1 MPIREARIGLA
12 RARRQRHSFAART
25 RRGSSAQTRLDSS
38 LHLIAPAH
46 SLTLP
51 TLEDV
56 TDSIKASYG
65 LENARPLAET
75 LIRTGLLA
83 PKHFEGCKNVVEV
96 LAKALQEVVEK
107 AYGPLGSD
115 AFSIEVRI
123 SDTLEE
129 GPGRRDCL
137 FFAWGGTDAP
147 QYIPLRP
154 VFEHLEGHPYR
165 DRLMATLYHWL
176 HQAAS
181 RVCNGFGFREAKR
194 MYQWERE
201 LYADA
206 RKSGEDV
213 DLEGE
218 VECFN
223 PTTVVSYIR
232 NSEKLRLK
240 VHEIEAAI
248 FSIADPKLRSAFQKA
263 HHAFTL
269 AKKIRLPRTSPA
281 CQLFIEDEA
290 YYMDGEPVPAL
301 CISHWRDDAVVGW
314 LDEFCERHFNSG
326 VSCRAAIIRSFL
338 PSDTRFFLQII
349 SALPFMVQTV
359 VALSD
364 WVRLAEEMENEFSY
378 RDRGPARVSAGE
390 GASDL

>member
-1 MPIREARIGLA
+1 MPIRKARIGLA
-12 RARRQRHSFAART
+12 RARRQSHSFTARA
-25 RRGSSAQTRLDSS
+25 RRVSSAQTRLDSS

-51 TLEDV
+51 TLEGV

-65 LENARPLAET
+65 LENALPLAEA
-75 LIRTGLLA
+75 LIGRGLLA
-83 PKHFEGCKNVVEV
+83 PRHFEDCKNVVEV
-96 LAKALQEVVEK
+96 LAKALHEVVEK
-107 AYGPLGSD
+107 VYGPLGND

-123 SDTLEE
+123 SDHLEE
-129 GPGRRDCL
+129 GPSRRDCL
-137 FFAWGGTDAP
+137 FFAWGGTDSP

-154 VFEHLEGHPYR
+154 VFEQLESHPYR

-181 RVCNGFGFREAKR
+181 RVCNGFGFQEAKR

-201 LYADA
+201 LYTDA
-206 RKSGEDV
+206 RKCGEDV

-218 VECFN
+218 VECFD
-223 PTTVVSYIR
+223 PATVLSYIR
-232 NSEKLRLK
+232 NSEKLKLK
-240 VHEIEAAI
+240 AHEITAAI
-248 FSIADPKLRSAFQKA
+248 LSIADPKLRSAFQKA

-269 AKKIRLPRTSPA
+269 AKRIKLPRTSPA
-281 CQLFIEDEA
+281 CQLLIDDEA
-290 YYMDGEPVPAL
+290 YYMDGEPLPAV

-314 LDEFCERHFNSG
+314 LDEFCERQFNSG

-364 WVRLAEEMENEFSY
+364 WVRLAEEMENEFSN
-378 RDRGPARVSAGE
+378 RDRGPARVSVGE
-390 GASDL
+390 GDPDL